1 MLDMIFKKKIA
12 WSIALEYQETI
23 SNDNYI
29 EYFKASW
36 ILDFTIEIIF
46 LFIIVVLVNFY
57 MLLKLNI
64 TTEQSIELEICTFYV
79 RKLVWKNPKWT
90 TSSSC

>member
-1 MLDMIFKKKIA
+1 MLDMISKKKIA

-23 SNDNYI
+23 SKDNYS
-29 EYFKASW
+29 EYLKASW

-46 LFIIVVLVNFY
+46 LFIIAVLVNFY

-64 TTEQSIELEICTFYV
+64 TTNSQL
-79 RKLVWKNPKWT
+79 N
-90 TSSSC
+90 